1 MARDRLKKQAN
12 SPYSAQIRQ
21 LLRVLS
27 IESGQKIRLDV
38 SAGYSLVTGS
48 YLECCAVFSY
58 IKQTAVHVV
67 TQEAFFLSFGVSDVS
82 YRWHIHA
89 V

>member
-38 SAGYSLVTGS
+38 SAVTGS

-67 TQEAFFLSFGVSDVS
+67 TQEAFFLSFGVNDVS
-82 YRWHIHA
+82 YRRHIHA